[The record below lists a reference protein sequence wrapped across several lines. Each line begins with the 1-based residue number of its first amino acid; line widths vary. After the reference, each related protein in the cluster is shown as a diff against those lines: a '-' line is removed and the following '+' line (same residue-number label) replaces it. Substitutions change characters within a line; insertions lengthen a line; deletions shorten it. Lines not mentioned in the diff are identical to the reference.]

1 MNTSKKCGQILH
13 KDICKCQYKNV
24 VFLSYKNVGK
34 PTFLYDIFNYLQS
47 YIASDLSFDMKD
59 H

>member
-1 MNTSKKCGQILH
+1 MLFYNTAAVIR
-13 KDICKCQYKNV
+13 CKCQYKNV

-59 H
+59 HLYL